1 MLLIT
6 YSTELDVIITI
17 FTDQNSRPLEIEEK
31 FDLIMLI
38 NK

>member
-6 YSTELDVIITI
+6 YSAEFDTIITI
-17 FTDQNSRPLEIEEK
+17 FTDQNSRPLEIEEQ